1 MHKKFGKQ
9 KNLKNIKGMKL
20 IKLIKQKIAF
30 FIHVVMFN
38 EERVEVCE
46 HSWEHITFREVQCE
60 ICDEIK
66 YA

>member
-1 MHKKFGKQ
+1 
-9 KNLKNIKGMKL
+9 MKL